1 MCGRTNL
8 TATPEELAEAFA
20 LDEVPSLAPRYNIA
34 PSQPMPLVRVDGAQR
49 RRRLSHARWGLVP
62 RWAADPKVG
71 ARMINA
77 RAETVARLPA
87 FRDPFRERRCL
98 VPASGFY
105 EWRRGEKSRQP
116 YLLRHRD
123 GRLLALGGLWERWR
137 PAPHDPRH
145 AETIESCAV
154 LTTPANELVARLHDR
169 MPLIVRPEDYDA
181 WLDPDLRDPE
191 RLAALLRPF
200 PAEEMVAVPVSPR
213 VNSPDNDDPGLL
225 EPVEPRPDP
234 EPRQRT
240 LF

>member
-8 TATPEELAEAFA
+8 TATPEELAAAFE
-20 LDEVPSLAPRYNIA
+20 LDEVPALSPRYNIA
-34 PSQPMPLVRVDGAQR
+34 PSQPVPVVRVEASR
-49 RRRLSHARWGLVP
+49 RKRRLSLVRWGLVP
-62 RWAADPKVG
+62 HWAGDPKVG

-105 EWRRGEKSRQP
+105 EWRRVEKGRQP
-116 YLLRHRD
+116 YLLRHRE
-123 GRLLALGGLWERWR
+123 GRLLALAGVWDRWR
-137 PAPHDPRH
+137 PAPGDLGQDEP
-145 AETIESCAV
+145 IESCAV

-169 MPLIVRPEDYDA
+169 MPLILPPDDYDL
-181 WLDPDLRDPE
+181 WLDPKVQDPD

-200 PAEEMVAVPVSPR
+200 PAEEMVAIPVSPR

-225 EPVEPRPDP
+225 EPVEAAP
-234 EPRQRT
+234 EPPRQRT